1 MISSTSW
8 VSKGFPQ
15 QEPVMDYEVNDNE
28 MNKINEMMKLSG
40 ISQDEDLEES
50 EKPSKDDYK
59 YADDEDL
66 KKFNMDDYDDEP
78 QTSAAQLFGSREFDK
93 SFLKGANT
101 YVDENG
107 ETFVELP
114 KVSGTGDNEGDEYDE
129 EFENLSG
136 DDDDEKDDMI
146 ILPTDNLILASRTD
160 VEGDL
165 SFLEVYL
172 FDEGETTKDFDRE
185 GSLYVHHDVMLPAF
199 PLAVEWINYTPTS
212 INYRKN
218 LDEDRI
224 GNFAA
229 VATFEPTI
237 EVWDLDVPSKTIP
250 TFMLKGHKGAV
261 LSLSHN
267 PMFRNVLV
275 SGGSDGTIRVWD
287 LNEADSTANE
297 DQALSKGEKLKLKLH
312 GKSKISS
319 VKWLKSGMHILS
331 AGYDSRIV
339 VCDVSADKPKAD
351 KSWKVPNNEEIESIE
366 LIGADEK
373 LVLIGTDSGTV
384 YCFDLESE
392 SGSKPLWALDAH
404 NGGISSVTSNAVI
417 PNLFVTSAIAE
428 KAIKVWK
435 IDATTFKNPK
445 LVTTR
450 DFGVGNI
457 LTCNFAKDF
466 EVSGYVNVGGVS
478 GGLIVWDLFNNKVF
492 KRQMAEEFTALL
504 KRKEVQETY
513 PNFIYKYTHSNASNN
528 EIFVSTNAEEIDEE
542 DSDKE
547 EELEE

>member
-50 EKPSKDDYK
+50 EKPIKDDYK

-229 VATFEPTI
+229 VATFGCSI
-237 EVWDLDVPSKTIP
+237 KDNSYIYV
-250 TFMLKGHKGAV
+250 KG
-261 LSLSHN
+261 S
-267 PMFRNVLV
+267 
-275 SGGSDGTIRVWD
+275 
-287 LNEADSTANE
+287 
-297 DQALSKGEKLKLKLH
+297 
-312 GKSKISS
+312 
-319 VKWLKSGMHILS
+319 
-331 AGYDSRIV
+331 
-339 VCDVSADKPKAD
+339 
-351 KSWKVPNNEEIESIE
+351 
-366 LIGADEK
+366 
-373 LVLIGTDSGTV
+373 
-384 YCFDLESE
+384 
-392 SGSKPLWALDAH
+392 
-404 NGGISSVTSNAVI
+404 
-417 PNLFVTSAIAE
+417 
-428 KAIKVWK
+428 
-435 IDATTFKNPK
+435 
-445 LVTTR
+445 
-450 DFGVGNI
+450 
-457 LTCNFAKDF
+457 
-466 EVSGYVNVGGVS
+466 
-478 GGLIVWDLFNNKVF
+478 
-492 KRQMAEEFTALL
+492 
-504 KRKEVQETY
+504 
-513 PNFIYKYTHSNASNN
+513 
-528 EIFVSTNAEEIDEE
+528 
-542 DSDKE
+542 
-547 EELEE
+547 